1 MRKREKYIKRYFYLD
16 KNIKKTYI
24 ILVIKII
31 ILVLKG
37 KVRVSKKYLT
47 NFLIIGN
54 NKNVFYFT
62 NLQTYKPTNLQTYK
76 PIFYSFYCL
85 GKFISTFYLTAF
97 YKITIHYF
105 IISNFSFNSKF
116 YYSVEQRILLQRY
129 IEFKLKLLIFLS
141 GFL

>member
-76 PIFYSFYCL
+76 PTNLFSTV
-85 GKFISTFYLTAF
+85 FIVWENL
-97 YKITIHYF
+97 
-105 IISNFSFNSKF
+105 
-116 YYSVEQRILLQRY
+116 
-129 IEFKLKLLIFLS
+129 
-141 GFL
+141 